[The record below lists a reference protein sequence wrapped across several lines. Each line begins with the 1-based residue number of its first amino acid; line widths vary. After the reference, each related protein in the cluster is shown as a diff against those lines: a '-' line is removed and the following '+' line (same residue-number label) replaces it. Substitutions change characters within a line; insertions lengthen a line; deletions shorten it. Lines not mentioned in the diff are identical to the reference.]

1 MHYAFIGTIIVIIW
15 HIFILYIAVFYVD
28 SEYLTLHAHFNL
40 FPCFIYCLIQVNIQK
55 H

>member
-28 SEYLTLHAHFNL
+28 IEYLTFACSFSSISL
-40 FPCFIYCLIQVNIQK
+40 PSFIA
-55 H
+55 